1 MCRLLGVDWQIHT
14 VFSLDL
20 SIQREQGSYPKTFGQ
35 VLNWVC
41 EVLGEVKVSAEPPQN
56 SPETKFVSLYLKDIE
71 TSPSTG
77 VKPVGD
83 RLQLILSYLVTVNSK
98 DLDSINSDI
107 VKLAF
112 SAMTSENIEPV
123 FTPLSASEWNSFG
136 VTPRPSFII
145 KIPLNYDIKDIPIAK
160 LVEKPLVIKEG
171 FLLDNENT

>member
-1 MCRLLGVDWQIHT
+1 MANSVFQLL
-14 VFSLDL
+14 
-20 SIQREQGSYPKTFGQ
+20 R
-35 VLNWVC
+35 NWVC
-41 EVLGEVKVSAEPPQN
+41 EILGEVKVSAEPPQD

-77 VKPVGD
+77 VKPVGG
-83 RLQLILSYLVTVNSK
+83 RLQIILSYLVTVNSK
-98 DLDSINSDI
+98 DFDSVNNDI

-112 SAMTSENIEPV
+112 SAMTAENIEPV
-123 FTPLSASEWNSFG
+123 FTPLSAGEWNSLG

-171 FLLDNENT
+171 FLPDNENT